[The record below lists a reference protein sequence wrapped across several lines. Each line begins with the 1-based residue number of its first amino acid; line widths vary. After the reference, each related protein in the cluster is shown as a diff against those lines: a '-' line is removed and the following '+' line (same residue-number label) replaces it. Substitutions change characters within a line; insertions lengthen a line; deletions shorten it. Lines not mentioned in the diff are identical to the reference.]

1 MRSHDEVQGEWMGD
15 AEYRQLMAK
24 YMAPGPVMNS

>member
-1 MRSHDEVQGEWMGD
+1 VQGEWMGD